1 MPLFFRELVH
11 VTSVI
16 KFNCRDLFT
25 VLPYCHFNV
34 CRDYSDIPY
43 FILVFLYVEW
53 LLSKSFVFLSGSPFP
68 GPLARERI
76 MLVVGFFV
84 CLFVCVLG
92 CGVFCFGVCVVCIL
106 LVFPACCL
114 LQFKVWDI

>member
-1 MPLFFRELVH
+1 MSPQLSNSIVEICLQYSLIVILMFAGTIVISPTSFLCFFIV
-11 VTSVI
+11 
-16 KFNCRDLFT
+16 
-25 VLPYCHFNV
+25 
-34 CRDYSDIPY
+34 
-43 FILVFLYVEW
+43 VEW